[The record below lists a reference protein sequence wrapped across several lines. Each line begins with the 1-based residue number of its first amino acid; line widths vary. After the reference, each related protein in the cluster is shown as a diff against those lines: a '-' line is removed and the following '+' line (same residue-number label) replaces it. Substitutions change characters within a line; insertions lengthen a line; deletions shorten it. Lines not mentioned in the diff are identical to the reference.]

1 MDKSKLC
8 VLFWWWQAVQAV
20 VWNGCVTSC
29 GSWLLQG
36 HPEGVNDFNSG
47 EPSGLVNARTQKGCQ
62 WECIAQPCGQQTLAP
77 VASEDGWWGS
87 GWVDGTPFAASRASP
102 IDGDACQ
109 CTRSSL
115 VILTNTHG
123 YLYLLLI
130 ACTYFWSL
138 AATCSYLRLI
148 VCFQCLF
155 QVFVG

>member
-1 MDKSKLC
+1 MC
-8 VLFWWWQAVQAV
+8 IVLV
-20 VWNGCVTSC
+20 VAGCTSC
-29 GSWLLQG
+29 SVKRLCDKLWQLA
-36 HPEGVNDFNSG
+36 
-47 EPSGLVNARTQKGCQ
+47 PSRTRRRQRFQFWRTRTQKLCQ
-62 WECIAQPCGQQTLAP
+62 WKCIAQPCGQQTLAP

-123 YLYLLLI
+123 YLYLLMV

-155 QVFVG
+155 QVFDG